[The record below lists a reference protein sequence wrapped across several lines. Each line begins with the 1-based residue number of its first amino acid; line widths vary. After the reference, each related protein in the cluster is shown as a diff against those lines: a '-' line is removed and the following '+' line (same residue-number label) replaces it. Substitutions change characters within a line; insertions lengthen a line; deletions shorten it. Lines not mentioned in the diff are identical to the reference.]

1 MAVLEAKVDPTQ
13 LDHVNFIVDRTTE
26 GVFSVAGDK
35 AYEFR
40 WMPSVDERTKLLT
53 YCTDAAEVQRGVS
66 IWFENI
72 AGNVAPAE
80 QIRWNRSPIINATAT
95 PSNVPLGVPV
105 QMTVRATDA
114 RTGGIPMSDATRT
127 APATNLVGIVKIDGQ
142 VIGTTDIPF
151 TYTFNSRVQHV
162 IGDTESGDI
171 VYPDVTVEMPT
182 YVTADVPLT
191 FYSPTLQVT
200 MQPSIVPNGPT
211 SQVTVRAEDATTH
224 VPVAGR
230 VFLNSVDVAAT
241 NVPFSY
247 PFGVGVVGFVSATG
261 YPTKSIPFGLYTP
274 QMVVSVLT
282 SPIPTGRP
290 VQVTVRAIDS
300 RSGALVNGR
309 VKLNGVDV
317 GATNTPFTY
326 TFALT
331 PPTGVVSAQF
341 YGDLPIQWP
350 PLSVSTLWATI
361 TPFPVPM
368 NKSVTATVRAV
379 DSVTGELIAGRVKVG
394 PTGTDVGAT
403 NTPFTTTFRTMKNA
417 EGEIL
422 VPYTRVIATGYNET
436 EVNLGIG

>member
-1 MAVLEAKVDPTQ
+1 
-13 LDHVNFIVDRTTE
+13 
-26 GVFSVAGDK
+26 
-35 AYEFR
+35 
-40 WMPSVDERTKLLT
+40 
-53 YCTDAAEVQRGVS
+53 
-66 IWFENI
+66 
-72 AGNVAPAE
+72 
-80 QIRWNRSPIINATAT
+80 
-95 PSNVPLGVPV
+95 
-105 QMTVRATDA
+105 
-114 RTGGIPMSDATRT
+114 
-127 APATNLVGIVKIDGQ
+127 
-142 VIGTTDIPF
+142 
-151 TYTFNSRVQHV
+151 
-162 IGDTESGDI
+162 
-171 VYPDVTVEMPT
+171 MPT

-191 FYSPTLQVT
+191 FYSPTLQVS

-211 SQVTVRAEDATTH
+211 SQVTVHAEDATTH
-224 VPVAGR
+224 ALVAGR

-341 YGDLPIQWP
+341 YGDVAIQWP
-350 PLSVSTLWATI
+350 PLSVSTLWASI

-379 DSVTGELIAGRVKVG
+379 DSVTGQLIAGRVKVG
-394 PTGTDVGAT
+394 TADVGAT
-403 NTPFTTTFRTMKNA
+403 NTPFTTTFRTTKTA

-422 VPYTRVIATGYNET
+422 VPYTRVIATGYNDT
-436 EVNLGIG
+436 EVDLGVG